1 MDSTQQ
7 SNLPKKAAKSIFQ
20 SKTFWGATLTAVAAI
35 APIIGEAVEAKK
47 FTVNDTVKVV
57 VLLATTG
64 ATLVGRVQAESEVY
78 TPNLA
83 PGPNESDFE
92 STNS

>member
-47 FTVNDTVKVV
+47 IHGQRHSKSCRTSGYNWSNSSWSSS
-57 VLLATTG
+57 
-64 ATLVGRVQAESEVY
+64 GRKRS
-78 TPNLA
+78 LH
-83 PGPNESDFE
+83 S
-92 STNS
+92 